1 MDHWTDHSFWREH
14 REELLREAQERRLER
29 EARKTRGAFATRGNV
44 PARWRCDGASR
55 KTRRRSQGS
64 WT

>member
-1 MDHWTDHSFWREH
+1 MGHWTNHSFWRKY
-14 REELLREAQERRLER
+14 REDLLREAQERRLER
-29 EARKTRGAFATRGNV
+29 EARKTRGAFVPARER